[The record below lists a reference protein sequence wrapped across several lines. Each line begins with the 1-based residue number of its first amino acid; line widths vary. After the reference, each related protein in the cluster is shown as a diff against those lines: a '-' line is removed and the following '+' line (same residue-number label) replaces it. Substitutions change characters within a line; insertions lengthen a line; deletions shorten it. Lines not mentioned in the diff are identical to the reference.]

1 MFIEAN
7 NSLTIN
13 HTQANQVIY
22 CNVFV
27 VQVIMYSMCEDYVL
41 GTVEWMGSDFQ
52 VMRRCHCV
60 GWVVG
65 SLLVLDLLDGSGIS
79 R

>member
-1 MFIEAN
+1 MKADTFCFYGSHELTLTFDYQHSGPFQVFIEAN

-13 HTQANQVIY
+13 HTQANQVLY

-27 VQVIMYSMCEDYVL
+27 VQVIMYSMCEDYVR
-41 GTVEWMGSDFQ
+41 EQWS
-52 VMRRCHCV
+52 
-60 GWVVG
+60 GWEV
-65 SLLVLDLLDGSGIS
+65 IF

>member
-1 MFIEAN
+1 
-7 NSLTIN
+7 
-13 HTQANQVIY
+13 
-22 CNVFV
+22 
-27 VQVIMYSMCEDYVL
+27 MYSMCEDYVL
-41 GTVEWMGSDFQ
+41 GSVEWMGSDVQ
-52 VMRRCHCV
+52 IMRRCHCV

>member
-7 NSLTIN
+7 NSPSIT
-13 HTQANQVIY
+13 HKQTG
-22 CNVFV
+22 FFT
-27 VQVIMYSMCEDYVL
+27 VQVIMYSMCKDYVL
-41 GTVEWMGSDFQ
+41 GSVEWMGSDVQ
-52 VMRRCHCV
+52 IMRCHCV